1 MTTDNRPEP
10 PSTGGERE
18 MLAGFL
24 DFHRATLL
32 WKLEG
37 LDDEQ
42 LRRPMV
48 PSGTSLLG
56 MVKHLAYVE
65 RWWFQQVWAGR
76 EVTYPWTDE
85 DPDADWR
92 VEPPETTEDI
102 LALYRGEC
110 DASRQIVAAAS
121 SLDEVAQ
128 HPRRERNRRWIL
140 VHMIEET
147 ARHNG
152 QADILRE
159 QLDGVTGE

>member
-1 MTTDNRPEP
+1 MTGDDRPEP
-10 PSTGGERE
+10 PYLGDEDQT
-18 MLAGFL
+18 LVGFL

-92 VEPPETTEDI
+92 VEPSETTADI

-110 DASRQIVAAAS
+110 DASREIVAAS
-121 SLDEVAQ
+121 SPLDEVAH
-128 HPRRERNRRWIL
+128 HPRRELSRRWIL